1 MRVALLSST
10 EIIPDADGLLRAFA
24 RIGGRTVL
32 ARQLDF
38 AIGMGCERI
47 ACLSHGL
54 PPELIDLQ
62 HEAESAGV
70 KFQVI
75 RDFRPLSGLVRAVDE
90 LLIVSDGLVMDPV
103 LAAGLLDDGK
113 RAVLTLSAAEAI
125 PEGFERLDSQ
135 DAWAGIFLASGAL
148 IEQLA
153 DLPPD
158 IDPQSS
164 LLRLALQS
172 GAKTKRIDPA
182 ALSDRKWIIAN
193 NSQKLKSFEDAWL
206 EEASDLSSFASP
218 VSAAADRAAM
228 AVLRRHNSP
237 DTAKK
242 AVGSLGYFLMAAAV
256 MCGYFTYPIV
266 GLFAVSIAAF
276 AVRFSLTM
284 SSVTEGPHGRTK
296 GGNII
301 TTLPPVLVDL
311 VLVFLVL
318 ASASPVG
325 MGSALFAVLMLV
337 GLLRL
342 SVAPK
347 LQPSVSM
354 IGSFLQDRGV
364 LAVAFAALLAFGHLV
379 AGLQIIAGLLL
390 LLLIL
395 QTYAVK
401 LTRA

>member
-38 AIGMGCERI
+38 AIEMGCERI

-62 HEAESAGV
+62 HEAESAGI

-75 RDFRPLSGLVRAVDE
+75 RDFRPLSGLVRAADE
-90 LLIVSDGLVMDPV
+90 LLIVADGLVMDPV
-103 LAAGLLDDGK
+103 VAAGLLDGK
-113 RAVLTLSAAEAI
+113 RTVLTLSAVEAI

-135 DAWAGIFLASGAL
+135 DAWGGILLASGAL
-148 IEQLA
+148 IEKLA

-182 ALSDRKWIIAN
+182 VLSDRKWIIAN
-193 NSQKLKSFEDAWL
+193 SSEKLKSFEDAWL
-206 EEASDLSSFASP
+206 EEVSDLSSFASP

-242 AVGSLGYFLMAAAV
+242 AVGSLGYFLLATAV
-256 MCGYFTYPIV
+256 LCGYFTYPVV
-266 GLFAVSIAAF
+266 GLVAVSIAAF

-284 SSVTEGPHGRTK
+284 SLVTGGPHGQTN
-296 GGNII
+296 GGSII
-301 TTLPPVLVDL
+301 ATLPAVLVDL
-311 VLVFLVL
+311 ILVFLVL
-318 ASASPVG
+318 ASVPPVA

-347 LQPSVSM
+347 WQLSAPM

-379 AGLQIIAGLLL
+379 TGLQIIAGMVL